1 MKVSFLGTS
10 DELEHVAGRPT
21 LILLSLNHLPRLTVF
36 ALLHPRI
43 VRHPYRD
50 LYRLQAD
57 LASLDERG
65 RA

>member
-21 LILLSLNHLPRLTVF
+21 LILLGLNHLPRLTLF
-36 ALLHPRI
+36 TLFHPRI
-43 VRHPYRD
+43 LRHPYRD

-57 LASLDERG
+57 MAPLDERG